1 MSVKLAY
8 LKTGEQVLADVR
20 ELVDENEKVV
30 SLLFSNPYIV
40 KFLTPELLFEG
51 YVNEFENEVEHRVS
65 FSPWIVLSADKDIP
79 VNPDWVISIVEP
91 IEWVKKS
98 YIEKMNDST
107 SDGVVNEELRPQTLN
122 EETIENFE
130 VIQEETNG

>member
-8 LKTGEQVLADVR
+8 LKTGEQVIADIK
-20 ELVDENEKVV
+20 EIVDENEKTV
-30 SLLFSNPYIV
+30 SLLFNNPYIV
-40 KFLTPELLFEG
+40 MLLAAEPKLLTEG
-51 YVNEFENEVEHRVS
+51 DSEDETTHRVS
-65 FSPWIVLSADKDIP
+65 FSPWIILSADKNIP

-98 YIEKMNDST
+98 YVEKMNNST
-107 SDGVVNEELRPQTLN
+107 SDGVVNEDLKPPAPN

>member
-8 LKTGEQVLADVR
+8 LKTGEQVLADIK

-65 FSPWIVLSADKDIP
+65 FSPWIVLSAEKDIP

-91 IEWVKKS
+91 IEWVKNS
-98 YIEKMNDST
+98 YIKKMNAST
-107 SDGVVNEELRPQTLN
+107 SDGVVNEDLKPPQILN
-122 EETIENFE
+122 EENFE
-130 VIQEETNG
+130 VMEEETNG

>member
-8 LKTGEQVLADVR
+8 LKTGEQVIADIK
-20 ELVDENEKVV
+20 EIVDENEKTV
-30 SLLFSNPYIV
+30 SLLFNNPYIV
-40 KFLTPELLFEG
+40 MLLSAEPKLLTEG
-51 YVNEFENEVEHRVS
+51 DSEDETTHRVS
-65 FSPWIVLSADKDIP
+65 FSPWIILSADKNIP

-98 YIEKMNDST
+98 YVEKMNNST
-107 SDGVVNEELRPQTLN
+107 SDGVVNEDLKPPAPN

>member
-8 LKTGEQVLADVR
+8 LKTGEQVIADIK
-20 ELVDENEKVV
+20 EIVDENEKTV
-30 SLLFSNPYIV
+30 SLLFNNPYIV
-40 KFLTPELLFEG
+40 MLLAAEPKLLTEG
-51 YVNEFENEVEHRVS
+51 DSEDETTHRVS
-65 FSPWIVLSADKDIP
+65 FSPWIILSADKNIP

-98 YIEKMNDST
+98 YVEKMNNSI
-107 SDGVVNEELRPQTLN
+107 SDGVVNEDLKPPSLN